1 MESVCYRPEEL
12 AEILDLDDSDP
23 RRSHLGSCPRCRARL
38 ATYEEFRS
46 APPAVTGPQLD
57 DALSRLGHS
66 MDEEIWGEAAPR
78 PKPRVVRSRPSWL
91 SWPRFP
97 ILRPALVLAAVLLV
111 VVIVDSVRQ
120 QPSERG
126 IVLRTEKTV
135 GDDFEVD
142 PPRLGTDGSLEVRWS
157 PVTGADSYRV
167 LFLSAK
173 LEEIATVDASDNS
186 LRLELERTR
195 GLLPQPERTP
205 SP

>member
-1 MESVCYRPEEL
+1 
-12 AEILDLDDSDP
+12 
-23 RRSHLGSCPRCRARL
+23 
-38 ATYEEFRS
+38 
-46 APPAVTGPQLD
+46 
-57 DALSRLGHS
+57 
-66 MDEEIWGEAAPR
+66 
-78 PKPRVVRSRPSWL
+78 
-91 SWPRFP
+91 
-97 ILRPALVLAAVLLV
+97 V

-173 LEEIATVDASDNS
+173 HPGSPSAAGNVRR
-186 LRLELERTR
+186 LRDGSE
-195 GLLPQPERTP
+195 
-205 SP
+205 